1 MPHDAALFAN
11 SVKQRKSPAQTAAA
25 NATEVYNA
33 QIEYD
38 NSAAQAARDY
48 RVLTGQSPVK
58 PTLTT
63 FTPASVV
70 MGSGTHS
77 VAVAGTGFK
86 PGMKIEWNGVLL
98 TPTAL
103 TATTCTVTPTK
114 SSTAKTVN
122 VYAINYDDTL
132 EARSD
137 VKTFAYTATVLLD
150 ETVPGESEP
159 PPLTESVIAVPDIPL
174 DPTWTVDE
182 VKQWVGSDHARAQ
195 EALNAEEAKETPR
208 ITLTNWL
215 TALLAT

>member
-1 MPHDAALFAN
+1 MPHDAALFAD

-33 QIEYD
+33 QVEYG
-38 NSAAQAARDY
+38 NSEAQAVRDY
-48 RVLTGQSPVK
+48 KVLSGQSPVK

-77 VAVAGTGFK
+77 VAVVGTNFK
-86 PGMKIEWNGVLL
+86 AGMKIEWNGVLL

-103 TATTCTVTPTK
+103 TATSCTVTPTK

-137 VKTFAYTATVLLD
+137 VKTFAYTATMMLNEPEPEVIP
-150 ETVPGESEP
+150 VPE
-159 PPLTESVIAVPDIPL
+159 ESVIGVPDIPL

-182 VKQWVGSDHARAQ
+182 VKQWVGGDHARAQ
-195 EALNAEEAKETPR
+195 EALYAEEAKETPR
-208 ITLTNWL
+208 VTLMNWL